1 MRKYTHNNN
10 ELTLKNLNEEVCLKG
25 WVSKRRNL
33 GGLVFVDLRDRFGIT
48 QLVIKPDNPNYNDAL
63 TLKNE
68 YVIEVKGKVVERE
81 SKNKELQ
88 TGDIEVVVS
97 KLTILNVAEQPPIA
111 VSYDDNSLEDT
122 RLKYRYLDL
131 RRPKQQHYLMR
142 RSSITQTIRNYL
154 ISKGFYELDT
164 PILGKSTPEGARDF
178 LVPSR
183 LYHGSYYALPQSPQI
198 YKQLFMV
205 AGFEK
210 YFQIAKCFRDEDL
223 RSDRQLE
230 FTQVDIEASFV
241 EEEDIRDL
249 IEGLFVDLFKK
260 EMNITLTRPF
270 KKLTFKEAM
279 DLYGSDKPDLR
290 YGLTLKDPKTSL
302 AFIPFLEDKVVRYIK
317 VEGGANFTRR
327 ELDALTDEAKK
338 NHGEGLAFLKYQEG
352 KLTGS
357 ISKFFEDNDY
367 IKEYELAN
375 DDLLLFVFGKDYLNV
390 SNALGAVRRS
400 VARSL
405 DLVKDDEYAFLW
417 VVDFP
422 LFEYDEEEKRFVAR
436 HHPFTSPKHKD
447 DLDGNLEEVLAKA
460 YDIVLNGYEI
470 GGGSIRIH
478 NSTLQQKMFKA
489 LGLDKETVNQRF
501 GFLIEALSYGTPPHG
516 GIALGLD
523 RIIMLMTHTANIKDV
538 IAFPKTQSARD
549 LMMNAPDKVDLV
561 QEIELGLK
569 KKEEK

>member
-68 YVIEVKGKVVERE
+68 YVIDVKGKVVERE

-154 ISKGFYELDT
+154 ISKSFYELDT

>member
-422 LFEYDEEEKRFVAR
+422 LFEYDEEE
-436 HHPFTSPKHKD
+436 
-447 DLDGNLEEVLAKA
+447 
-460 YDIVLNGYEI
+460 
-470 GGGSIRIH
+470 
-478 NSTLQQKMFKA
+478 
-489 LGLDKETVNQRF
+489 
-501 GFLIEALSYGTPPHG
+501 
-516 GIALGLD
+516 
-523 RIIMLMTHTANIKDV
+523 
-538 IAFPKTQSARD
+538 
-549 LMMNAPDKVDLV
+549 NAS
-561 QEIELGLK
+561 
-569 KKEEK
+569 

>member
-436 HHPFTSPKHKD
+436 HHPFTSPKHKN

>member
-1 MRKYTHNNN
+1 
-10 ELTLKNLNEEVCLKG
+10 
-25 WVSKRRNL
+25 
-33 GGLVFVDLRDRFGIT
+33 
-48 QLVIKPDNPNYNDAL
+48 
-63 TLKNE
+63 
-68 YVIEVKGKVVERE
+68 
-81 SKNKELQ
+81 
-88 TGDIEVVVS
+88 
-97 KLTILNVAEQPPIA
+97 
-111 VSYDDNSLEDT
+111 
-122 RLKYRYLDL
+122 
-131 RRPKQQHYLMR
+131 
-142 RSSITQTIRNYL
+142 
-154 ISKGFYELDT
+154 
-164 PILGKSTPEGARDF
+164 
-178 LVPSR
+178 
-183 LYHGSYYALPQSPQI
+183 
-198 YKQLFMV
+198 MV

>member
-538 IAFPKTQSARD
+538 IAFPKNQSARD

>member
-1 MRKYTHNNN
+1 MKKYTHNNN

-357 ISKFFEDNDY
+357 ISKFFEDDDY

>member
-48 QLVIKPDNPNYNDAL
+48 QLVINPDNPNYNDAL

-131 RRPKQQHYLMR
+131 RRPKQQYYLMR

-241 EEEDIRDL
+241 EEEDIIDL

-400 VARSL
+400 VARNL
-405 DLVKDDEYAFLW
+405 DLIKDDEYAFLW

>member
-68 YVIEVKGKVVERE
+68 YVIDVKGKVVERE

>member
-48 QLVIKPDNPNYNDAL
+48 QLVIKPDNPNYNNAL

>member
-1 MRKYTHNNN
+1 MNM
-10 ELTLKNLNEEVCLKG
+10 LLKLKE
-25 WVSKRRNL
+25 KL
-33 GGLVFVDLRDRFGIT
+33 
-48 QLVIKPDNPNYNDAL
+48 
-63 TLKNE
+63 LK
-68 YVIEVKGKVVERE
+68 E

-260 EMNITLTRPF
+260 
-270 KKLTFKEAM
+270 K
-279 DLYGSDKPDLR
+279 
-290 YGLTLKDPKTSL
+290 
-302 AFIPFLEDKVVRYIK
+302 
-317 VEGGANFTRR
+317 
-327 ELDALTDEAKK
+327 
-338 NHGEGLAFLKYQEG
+338 
-352 KLTGS
+352 
-357 ISKFFEDNDY
+357 
-367 IKEYELAN
+367 
-375 DDLLLFVFGKDYLNV
+375 
-390 SNALGAVRRS
+390 
-400 VARSL
+400 
-405 DLVKDDEYAFLW
+405 
-417 VVDFP
+417 
-422 LFEYDEEEKRFVAR
+422 
-436 HHPFTSPKHKD
+436 
-447 DLDGNLEEVLAKA
+447 
-460 YDIVLNGYEI
+460 
-470 GGGSIRIH
+470 
-478 NSTLQQKMFKA
+478 
-489 LGLDKETVNQRF
+489 
-501 GFLIEALSYGTPPHG
+501 
-516 GIALGLD
+516 
-523 RIIMLMTHTANIKDV
+523 
-538 IAFPKTQSARD
+538 
-549 LMMNAPDKVDLV
+549 
-561 QEIELGLK
+561 
-569 KKEEK
+569 

>member
-25 WVSKRRNL
+25 WVSKKRNL

>member
-290 YGLTLKDPKTSL
+290 YELTLKDPKTSL

>member
-48 QLVIKPDNPNYNDAL
+48 QLVIKPDNSNYNDAL